1 MSRTPGP
8 SWGTRW
14 CCSGVRAAR
23 RSRRRSWRGT
33 PARSPGDPLP
43 SGSAAAAPLRARGE
57 SGGIDVSFFAGGFVT
72 VPNALESYLEQM
84 GRLVQM
90 AGRVFAWTPRPPYDW
105 RELFRQMIKV
115 GVSSV
120 PVVLLTALF
129 TGMVLALQTF
139 TVLSRFNAE
148 SFVGSLVAL
157 SMVRELSAVLTGLI
171 VAGRAGSAMGAELGT
186 MRVTEQIDALE
197 VMATDPVHYLVVPRV
212 WASTIMMPL
221 LVVMANGVGI
231 FGGYLVSVVL
241 MGANPVAYI
250 DRTFQFMDLNDLFS
264 GLVKAAAFGF
274 LLAVIGC
281 QQGFYTTGGAEGVGR
296 STTAAVVVA
305 SIAILISDF
314 FLTRLL
320 F

>member
-1 MSRTPGP
+1 MKLPGLLE
-8 SWGTRW
+8 R
-14 CCSGVRAAR
+14 
-23 RSRRRSWRGT
+23 
-33 PARSPGDPLP
+33 
-43 SGSAAAAPLRARGE
+43 
-57 SGGIDVSFFAGGFVT
+57 FFI
-72 VPNALESYLEQM
+72 QM
-84 GRLVQM
+84 GRFVQM
-90 AGRVFAWTPRPPYDW
+90 LGRVFAWTPRPPYDW
-105 RELFRQMIKV
+105 RELFRQMLKV
-115 GVSSV
+115 GVAST

-139 TVLSRFNAE
+139 TVLRRFNAE
-148 SFVGSLVAL
+148 AFVGSLVAL
-157 SMVRELSAVLTGLI
+157 SMVRELSAVLSGLI

-212 WASTIMMPL
+212 WAATIMMPL
-221 LVVMANGVGI
+221 LVILGDAIGI

-241 MGANPVAYI
+241 MGANPVSYV
-250 DRTFQFMDLNDLFS
+250 DTTFQYMDLRDLLS
-264 GLVKAAAFGF
+264 GVIKAAIFGM

-296 STTAAVVVA
+296 STTAAVVLA

>member
-1 MSRTPGP
+1 LK
-8 SWGTRW
+8 
-14 CCSGVRAAR
+14 
-23 RSRRRSWRGT
+23 
-33 PARSPGDPLP
+33 LP
-43 SGSAAAAPLRARGE
+43 SL
-57 SGGIDVSFFAGGFVT
+57 
-72 VPNALESYLEQM
+72 LERYFEQM
-84 GRLVQM
+84 GRFMQM
-90 AGRVFAWTPRPPYDW
+90 VGRVFAWTLRPPYDW
-105 RELFRQMIKV
+105 RELSRQMVKV
-115 GVSSV
+115 GVNSL

-139 TVLSRFNAE
+139 TVLSRFSAE

-157 SMVRELSAVLTGLI
+157 SMVRELTSVLSGLI

-212 WASTIMMPL
+212 WATTITLPL
-221 LVVMANGVGI
+221 LVVLGNAIGI
-231 FGGYLVSVVL
+231 LGGYLVAVVL
-241 MGANPVAYI
+241 MGANPVSYLN
-250 DRTFQFMDLNDLFS
+250 RSFQFMELNDLFS
-264 GLVKAAAFGF
+264 GLIKASVFGF